1 MVYTRY
7 YMYNQG
13 MNHQL
18 TKTDFIQYLNCPKS
32 LWLLKNKPEDYEK
45 GEMSLFLE
53 KLITEGYQVEEQAQK
68 LFPNAITLP
77 DFGDPSITK
86 QALEEYGTIFFQA
99 SFQAESGA
107 FARMDVLEKLDDG
120 TFRIYEIKSSTSI
133 KKDKKHNHLKDACFQ
148 KYVMTECGYEISKV
162 SIIHLNKEYIRNGD
176 INPSQLLVIE
186 DVTDEI
192 IKLYDGVSSYIV
204 DALHYINK
212 EEISFTH
219 CPCREDTQSNH
230 CDSFKF
236 FNPDISEYSIY
247 EMNRISQK
255 CIRELIDI
263 DTHHI
268 SDIPSDYEGLNNK
281 HRLHRQ
287 SVIEKQPIINIEA
300 IKESLD
306 ILEFPL
312 HFIDYE
318 TYASAV
324 PKIDGVGPH
333 QHVVF
338 QVSIH
343 TMQEDGSIEHY
354 GYLADQ
360 LELPEKLIQ
369 YMQSVTGDI
378 GTYISWN
385 ASFEKTQNKTMATWF
400 PQYAEYLNNMSL
412 RMYDL
417 MDIFKEDYMDY
428 RFRGSSSIKKVLPV
442 LCPELNYNDLDV
454 QNGTMALDTWG
465 RMVLDPE
472 FDEDI
477 RVTRKNLLEYC
488 KLDTLAMVELY
499 KKLMNGIA

>member
-1 MVYTRY
+1 
-7 YMYNQG
+7 

-32 LWLLKNKPEDYEK
+32 LWLLKNQPEDYEK

-53 KLITEGYQVEEQAQK
+53 KLIAEGYEVEEQAQK

-86 QALEEYGTIFFQA
+86 QALEENGTIFFQA
-99 SFQAESGA
+99 SFQTESGA

-120 TFRIYEIKSSTSI
+120 TFHIYEIKSSTNT
-133 KKDKKHNHLKDACFQ
+133 KKKHNHMQDACFQ
-148 KYVMTECGYEISKV
+148 KYVMIECGYEVSKV
-162 SIIHLNKEYIRNGD
+162 SIIKLNKDYVRSGD
-176 INPSQLLVIE
+176 INPSELLVIE

-192 IKLYDGVSSYIV
+192 AELYDGVSAFIV
-204 DALHYINK
+204 DALGYINK
-212 EEISFTH
+212 EDISLNM
-219 CPCREDTQSNH
+219 CACRENTRGNH

-236 FNPDISEYSIY
+236 FNPDVPEYSIY
-247 EMNRISQK
+247 EIGNIRRKRIE
-255 CIRELIDI
+255 ELTDMDVMKIY
-263 DTHHI
+263 
-268 SDIPSDYEGLNNK
+268 DIPVDYEGLN
-281 HRLHRQ
+281 
-287 SVIEKQPIINIEA
+287 EKQKLQMISRKEDRAIIDTEA
-300 IKESLD
+300 IKESLS

-343 TMQEDGSIEHY
+343 TMQENGSMEHY
-354 GYLADQ
+354 EYLADQ
-360 LELPEKLIQ
+360 LELPEKLIE
-369 YMQSVTGDI
+369 YIQSVTDNT
-378 GTYISWN
+378 GTYISWH
-385 ASFEKTQNKTMATWF
+385 ASFEKTQNKAMATWF
-400 PQYAEYLNNMSL
+400 PKYVEYLNNMSL

-417 MDIFKEDYMDY
+417 EDIFKKDYMDY
-428 RFRGSSSIKKVLPV
+428 RFHGSSSIKKVLPV
-442 LCPELNYNDLDV
+442 ICSELNYNELDV

-477 RVTRKNLLEYC
+477 ETTRKKLLEYC

-499 KKLMNGIA
+499 KVVINL

>member
-1 MVYTRY
+1 MRF
-7 YMYNQG
+7 YMYNQD

-32 LWLLKNKPEDYEK
+32 LWLLKNTPEDYEK

-53 KLITEGYQVEEQAQK
+53 KLIVEGYEVEEQAQK

-86 QALEEYGTIFFQA
+86 QALNDNGTVFFQA
-99 SFQAESGA
+99 SFQTDLGA

-120 TFRIYEIKSSTSI
+120 TFHIYEIKSSTSI
-133 KKDKKHNHLKDACFQ
+133 SKKKNHNHLKDACFQ
-148 KYVMTECGYEISKV
+148 KYVMTECGYEVSKV
-162 SIIHLNKEYIRNGD
+162 SIIHLNKKYLRNGD
-176 INPSQLLVIE
+176 VNPSELLTIE
-186 DVTDEI
+186 DVTEEI
-192 IKLYDGVSSYIV
+192 AELYDGVSTFII

-212 EEISFTH
+212 EEISLTH
-219 CPCREDTQSNH
+219 CPCREDTGSHH

-255 CIRELIDI
+255 RIRELIDMDI
-263 DTHHI
+263 YHI
-268 SDIPSDYEGLNNK
+268 SDIPSDYEGLNEK

-287 SVIEKQPIINIEA
+287 SVIEKQAIIDTEA
-300 IKESLD
+300 VKESLD

-324 PKIDGVGPH
+324 PKIDGIGPH
-333 QHVVF
+333 QQVVF

-343 TMQEDGSIEHY
+343 TMQEDGSIEHHE
-354 GYLADQ
+354 YLADR

-369 YMQSVTGDI
+369 YMQSATGDT

-385 ASFEKTQNKTMATWF
+385 ASFEKTQNKTMAVWS
-400 PQYAEYLNNMSL
+400 PQYTDYLNTMSL

-417 MDIFKEDYMDY
+417 EDIFKKDYMDY

-442 LCPELNYNDLDV
+442 ICPELNYNDLDV

-472 FDEDI
+472 FPDDI
-477 RVTRKNLLEYC
+477 ETTRKNLLEYC

-499 KKLMNGIA
+499 KKLILVIK

>member
-1 MVYTRY
+1 
-7 YMYNQG
+7 
-13 MNHQL
+13 MNQL

-32 LWLLKNKPEDYEK
+32 LWLLKNRPEDYEK

-53 KLITEGYQVEEQAQK
+53 KLITEGYEVEEQAQK

-86 QALEEYGTIFFQA
+86 QALNENGKVFFQA
-99 SFQAESGA
+99 SFQTESGA
-107 FARMDVLEKLDDG
+107 FARMDILEKLDDG
-120 TFRIYEIKSSTSI
+120 TFHIYEIKSSTSI

-148 KYVMTECGYEISKV
+148 KYVMTECGYTVSNV
-162 SIIHLNKEYIRNGD
+162 SIIHLNKEYIRSGN
-176 INPSQLLVIE
+176 INPSELLVVE

-192 IKLYDGVSSYIV
+192 AELYSEVSSFIV
-204 DALHYINK
+204 DALRYINK
-212 EEISFTH
+212 EEIALNT
-219 CPCREDTQSNH
+219 CPCRENTRSNH

-236 FNPDISEYSIY
+236 FNPDVPEYSIY
-247 EMNRISQK
+247 EIGRILRK
-255 CIRELIDI
+255 RIGELTDM
-263 DTHHI
+263 DVMKI
-268 SDIPSDYEGLNNK
+268 SDIPVDYEGLN
-281 HRLHRQ
+281 
-287 SVIEKQPIINIEA
+287 EKQKLQMISRKEDRAVIDTEA
-300 IKESLD
+300 IKESLS

-343 TMQEDGSIEHY
+343 TMQEDGSMKHY
-354 GYLADQ
+354 EYLAEK
-360 LELPEKLIQ
+360 LELPEKLIE
-369 YMQSVTGDI
+369 YMQSVTGDT
-378 GTYISWN
+378 GTYVSWH
-385 ASFEKTQNKTMATWF
+385 ASFEKTQNKAMATWF
-400 PQYAEYLNNMSL
+400 PQYEEYLNNMSM

-417 MDIFKEDYMDY
+417 EDIFKKDYMDY
-428 RFRGSSSIKKVLPV
+428 RFHGSSSIKKVLPI
-442 LCPELNYNDLDV
+442 LCPELNYNELDV

-472 FDEDI
+472 FPDDI
-477 RVTRKNLLEYC
+477 ETTRKNLLEYC

-499 KKLMNGIA
+499 KKIKDL

>member
-1 MVYTRY
+1 
-7 YMYNQG
+7 

-18 TKTDFIQYLNCPKS
+18 TKTDFIQYLNCSKS
-32 LWLLKNKPEDYEK
+32 LWILKNKPEGYEK

-53 KLITEGYQVEEQAQK
+53 KLIAEGYEVEDQAQK

-86 QALEEYGTIFFQA
+86 QALDENGKVFFQA
-99 SFQAESGA
+99 GFQTESGA

-120 TFRIYEIKSSTSI
+120 AFRIYEIKSSTSI

-148 KYVMTECGYEISKV
+148 KYVMTECGYIVSKV
-162 SIIHLNKEYIRNGD
+162 SIIHLNKEYVRSGN
-176 INPSQLLVIE
+176 INPSELLVIE

-192 IKLYDGVSSYIV
+192 VELYSEVSSFIV
-204 DALHYINK
+204 DALRYINK
-212 EEISFTH
+212 EDVALNA
-219 CPCREDTQSNH
+219 CPCRENTRSNH

-236 FNPDISEYSIY
+236 FNPDVPEYSIY
-247 EMNRISQK
+247 EIGRILRK
-255 CIRELIDI
+255 RIGELTDM
-263 DTHHI
+263 DVMKI
-268 SDIPSDYEGLNNK
+268 SDIPVDYEGLN
-281 HRLHRQ
+281 
-287 SVIEKQPIINIEA
+287 EKQKLQMISRKEDRAVIDIEA
-300 IKESLD
+300 IKESLS

-343 TMQEDGSIEHY
+343 SMQEDGSMEHY
-354 GYLADQ
+354 EYLAEE
-360 LELPEKLIQ
+360 LELPEKLIE
-369 YMQSVTGDI
+369 YMQSVTGDT
-378 GTYISWN
+378 GTYISWH
-385 ASFEKTQNKTMATWF
+385 ASFEKTQNKAMATWF
-400 PQYAEYLNNMSL
+400 PKHSEYLNNMSM

-417 MDIFKEDYMDY
+417 EDIFKKDYMDY
-428 RFRGSSSIKKVLPV
+428 RFHGSSSIKKVLPV
-442 LCPELNYNDLDV
+442 ICPELNYNELDV

-472 FDEDI
+472 FPDDI
-477 RVTRKNLLEYC
+477 QTTRNNLLEYC

-499 KKLMNGIA
+499 RVLVTI